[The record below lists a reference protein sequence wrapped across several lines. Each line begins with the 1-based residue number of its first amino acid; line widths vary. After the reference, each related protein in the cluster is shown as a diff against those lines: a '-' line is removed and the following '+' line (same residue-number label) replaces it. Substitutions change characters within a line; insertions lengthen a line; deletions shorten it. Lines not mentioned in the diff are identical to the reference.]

1 MKSRLPKGY
10 GSGQAGNV
18 SQLAKQAQKIQ
29 EEMERVSAEL
39 DEKEYTATTG
49 GNAVSVTMLGNLQI
63 TDLTISPEVIDP
75 EDPDLL
81 ADMIT
86 GAVNEVIRNINDDKE
101 EKMNAVTGGLSLPG
115 MGL

>member
-10 GSGQAGNV
+10 GSGQSNNMN
-18 SQLAKQAQKIQ
+18 QIAKQAQKIQ

-39 DEKEYTATTG
+39 EEKEYTATTG
-49 GNAVSVTMLGNLQI
+49 GNAVSVTMLGNLQV
-63 TDLTISPEVIDP
+63 TNLTISPEAIDP
-75 EDPDLL
+75 EDPEML

-86 GAVNEVIRNINDDKE
+86 GAINEVIRNINADKE

-115 MGL
+115 MGF